1 MFIKTIRFNRK
12 TAVLGVIAAAVII
25 IAVVLV
31 VGNGKSAENH
41 SIFDF
46 SRGVQTNEGRVE
58 FLRELGWE
66 VAEEPLEVKNILIPK
81 EFSDILKE
89 YNELQLSSGFDLTDF
104 AGLTVEQYTYKVT
117 NYENASGEVN
127 ATIYIYNYQ
136 VIGGDIHS
144 TAIDGFMHGL
154 K

>member
-12 TAVLGVIAAAVII
+12 TAVLGVVAAAVII
-25 IAVVLV
+25 VAIVLII
-31 VGNGKSAENH
+31 GNGKSGENH

-58 FLRELGWE
+58 FLNELGWQVE
-66 VAEEPLEVKNILIPK
+66 EEPLEVKTILIPK
-81 EFSDILKE
+81 EFSNILTE
-89 YNELQLSSGFDLTDF
+89 YNELQLSSGFDLTDY

-117 NYENASGEVN
+117 NYENANCDVN